1 MNSLSLDFYL
11 EDERNAKFQEFV
23 NKLSHTTLDMMQ
35 YVFNILKIYKM
46 DNDSYYASGFFVS
59 ISKEDTDYE
68 QIKKDYGTD
77 IADMLQKLNSVG
89 FQSPSMG
96 DVEYVRNMFM
106 GMVKDI
112 RVLIILLTYNLYRAE
127 HIDQMVEEESQHFAR
142 TLKDIYAPL
151 AARLGLREIKNK
163 MENIVF
169 KFYDP
174 EIYEQLSKDDLLNKK
189 ERLTQINKAIEKIK
203 IALKELNIHGKVYG
217 REKHLASVYN
227 KLKEKKTTLSQI
239 YDLMAIRVVVNTV
252 EECYLVL
259 GKINSVFTV
268 LPNRF
273 KDYIATPKANGYKSI
288 HTCILSQ
295 NNRPIEVQIR
305 TQEMHHY
312 NEYGVAAHW
321 IYKDKGHKASNRDE
335 SISWLKE
342 IIEENK
348 GLPSKDFVENISRNM
363 FRDEIFAQTPN
374 GKVMR
379 FPAGANCIDFAY
391 AVHTDIGNRCVGAKI
406 NGKIVPIVTEL
417 KNGDVCEII
426 LGANNKKPSR
436 DWLNIVK
443 TATARSSINT
453 FFKKE
458 FVEENIKNGKS
469 AMEAYAKTIGSSLQE
484 IQSSEKLPDMLKKYN
499 LNNIN
504 ELFSLVGNQSLKA
517 ESVVNRLVAVKV
529 EKSIKFSKSNAQ
541 SKDKNNIVVAGQKTM
556 LTHLAKCCTPIK
568 GDEIVGYVTMGK
580 GVVVHRK
587 DCVNLHGLNKDRF
600 LDAHWVE
607 GSKEEYL
614 IKLRVLFEKNAV
626 LSKVADILEKLNI
639 KIISLNISPYN
650 NLEINL
656 SVIVS
661 VVDDVNKI
669 INRIKALDN
678 VKFCGRV

>member
-1 MNSLSLDFYL
+1 MKKLNINEYIQ
-11 EDERNAKFQEFV
+11 DERNEKFQAFLD
-23 NKLSHTTLDMMQ
+23 NLNQDTLEMMQ
-35 YVFNILKIYKM
+35 YIFDILKIYKM
-46 DNDSYYASGFFVS
+46 DNESFFASGFFVS
-59 ISKEDTDYE
+59 VAKDETDYE
-68 QIKKDYGTD
+68 KIKNDYGND
-77 IADMLQKLNSVG
+77 VSEMLMKLNNVG
-89 FQSPSMG
+89 FQKSTEA
-96 DVEYVRNMFM
+96 DIEYVRNMFL

-112 RVLIILLTYNLYRAE
+112 RVLIVLLAYNLFRAE
-127 HIDQMVEEESQHFAR
+127 NLDKMDSVEAPQFSR

-151 AARLGLREIKNK
+151 SARLGLRDIKNK

-169 KFYDP
+169 KYYDP
-174 EIYEQLSKDDLLNKK
+174 EIFEQLSNDDRLNKK
-189 ERLTQINKAIEKIK
+189 ERLHQIDMAIEKIK
-203 IALKELNIHGKVYG
+203 HALEELHIKGKVYG

-239 YDLMAIRVVVNTV
+239 YDLMAVRVLVDTV

-259 GKINSVFTV
+259 GKINSVFTI

-273 KDYIATPKANGYKSI
+273 KDYIALPKPNGYKSI
-288 HTCILSQ
+288 HTCILSE

-305 TQEMHHY
+305 THEMHHF

-321 IYKDKGHKASNRDE
+321 IYKDKGHKSSNRDE
-335 SISWLKE
+335 AISWLKE

-374 GKVMR
+374 GKIIR
-379 FPAGANCIDFAY
+379 FPVGANCIDFAY
-391 AVHTDIGNRCVGAKI
+391 AIHTDIGNRCVGAKI
-406 NGKIVPIVTEL
+406 NGKMVPIGTEL

-443 TATARSSINT
+443 TAGARSKINAY
-453 FFKKE
+453 FKKE
-458 FVEENIKNGKS
+458 FVEENIKNGKT
-469 AMEAYAKTIGSSLQE
+469 AMELYAKNVGSSLAN
-484 IQSSEKLPDMLKKYN
+484 IINSERLPDLLRKYN
-499 LNNIN
+499 LNNVD

-517 ESVVNRLVAVKV
+517 ESIVNRLVDVKQ
-529 EKSIKFSKSNAQ
+529 EQNIKFSKAHSSA
-541 SKDKNNIVVAGQKTM
+541 KDKNNIEVAGQKTM

-587 DCVNLHGLNKDRF
+587 DCVNLTGLKEERF
-600 LDAHWVE
+600 LDAHWID
-607 GSKEEYL
+607 GAKEDYM
-614 IKLRVLFEKNAV
+614 IKLRVLFEKNAS

-656 SVIVS
+656 TIVVN
-661 VVDDVNKI
+661 VVDDVYKVV
-669 INRIKALDN
+669 NRIKNLEN
-678 VKFCGRV
+678 VQFCGRV

>member
-1 MNSLSLDFYL
+1 MNSLSLNFYL

-23 NKLSHTTLDMMQ
+23 DSLPHNTLDMMQ
-35 YVFNILKIYKM
+35 YIFNILKIYKM
-46 DNDSYYASGFFVS
+46 DNDSYYSSGFFVS
-59 ISKEDTDYE
+59 VSKDDTDYDK
-68 QIKKDYGTD
+68 ITTDYGKD
-77 IADMLQKLNSVG
+77 VAEMLNRLNSVG

-112 RVLIILLTYNLYRAE
+112 RVLIILLAYNLYRAE
-127 HIDQMVEEESQHFAR
+127 NIAKMDKDESQHFAR

-163 MENIVF
+163 MEDIVF

-174 EIYEQLSKDDLLNKK
+174 EIYDQLSKDDRLNKK

-203 IALKELNIHGKVYG
+203 EALKELNIHGKVYG

-239 YDLMAIRVVVNTV
+239 YDLMAVRVVVGTV
-252 EECYLVL
+252 EECYMVL
-259 GKINSVFTV
+259 GKINSMFTV

-305 TQEMHHY
+305 TQKMHHF

-321 IYKDKGHKASNRDE
+321 IYKDKGHKSSNRDE
-335 SISWLKE
+335 AISWLKE

-374 GKVMR
+374 GKVIR

-406 NGKIVPIVTEL
+406 NGKMVPIVTEL

-443 TATARSSINT
+443 TATARSSINA

-469 AMEAYAKTIGSSLQE
+469 GMDAYAKSVGSSLQE
-484 IQSSEKLPDMLKKYN
+484 IQSSEKLPEILKKYN
-499 LNNIN
+499 LNNID

-517 ESVVNRLVAVKV
+517 ESIVNRLLVVKTEHNV
-529 EKSIKFSKSNAQ
+529 KLAKTNTQ

-580 GVVVHRK
+580 GVVIHRK
-587 DCVNLHGLNKDRF
+587 DCINLQGLNKERL
-600 LDAHWVE
+600 LDAQWVD
-607 GSKEEYL
+607 GVKEEYL

-656 SVIVS
+656 SVVVN

>member
-1 MNSLSLDFYL
+1 MSNFNLNSYL

-23 NKLSHTTLDMMQ
+23 DGRDDDTLDIMH
-35 YVFNILKIYKM
+35 YIFDILKIYKM
-46 DNDSYYASGFFVS
+46 DNDSFYSSGFFVS
-59 ISKEDTDYE
+59 ISKDETDYE
-68 QIKKDYGTD
+68 KIKKDYGID
-77 IADMLQKLNSVG
+77 VAEMLSKLNSVG
-89 FQSPSMG
+89 FQKSSMG

-112 RVLIILLTYNLYRAE
+112 RVLIILLAYNLYRAE
-127 HIDQMVEEESQHFAR
+127 NISKMNSEESQHFAR

-151 AARLGLREIKNK
+151 AARLGLRDIKNK
-163 MENIVF
+163 MEDIVF

-174 EIYEQLSKDDLLNKK
+174 EIYEQLSKDDRLNKE
-189 ERLTQINKAIEKIK
+189 ERLAQINKAIEKVK
-203 IALKELNIHGKVYG
+203 EGLKELNIHGKVYG

-239 YDLMAIRVVVNTV
+239 YDLMAIRVIVNTV
-252 EECYLVL
+252 EECYVVL
-259 GKINSVFTV
+259 GKINSMFTV

-288 HTCILSQ
+288 HTCILSE

-305 TQEMHHY
+305 TYEMHHF

-321 IYKDKGHKASNRDE
+321 IYKDKGHKSSNRDE
-335 SISWLKE
+335 AISWLKE

-374 GKVMR
+374 GKVIR

-391 AVHTDIGNRCVGAKI
+391 AVHTDIGHRCVGAKI
-406 NGKIVPIVTEL
+406 NGKMVPIVTEL

-426 LGANNKKPSR
+426 LGANKKPSR

-443 TATARSSINT
+443 TTNARSSINA

-469 AMEAYAKTIGSSLQE
+469 SMEAYAKSIGTS
-484 IQSSEKLPDMLKKYN
+484 IQDILLSEKLPELLRKYN
-499 LNNIN
+499 LNNVD
-504 ELFSLVGNQSLKA
+504 ELFSIVGNQSLKA
-517 ESVVNRLVAVKV
+517 ESVVNKLITQKP
-529 EKSIKFSKSNAQ
+529 EHSIKFSKSKAS
-541 SKDKNNIVVAGQKTM
+541 SKDKNCVVVAGQKTM

-580 GVVVHRK
+580 GVVIHRK
-587 DCVNLHGLNKDRF
+587 DCVNLHGLNKNRF
-600 LDAHWVE
+600 LDAQWTDDVKDE
-607 GSKEEYL
+607 FL
-614 IKLRVLFEKNAV
+614 IKLRVLFEKNAS

-639 KIISLNISPYN
+639 KITSLNISPYN

-656 SVIVS
+656 SVIVN

-669 INRIKALDN
+669 INRIKSLDN
-678 VKFCGRV
+678 VKHCGRV

>member
-1 MNSLSLDFYL
+1 MNKFDLTDYL
-11 EDERNAKFQEFV
+11 EDERNKKFQEFI
-23 NKLSHTTLDMMQ
+23 NGISSETLEMMK
-35 YVFNILKIYKM
+35 YIFDILKIYKM
-46 DNDSYYASGFFVS
+46 DNDSFYASGFFVS
-59 ISKEDTDYE
+59 IYKGDTNYDL
-68 QIKKDYGTD
+68 ISSDYGKD
-77 IADMLQKLNSVG
+77 VAEMLLKLNNVG
-89 FQSPSMG
+89 FQKAGEG
-96 DVEYVRNMFM
+96 DIEYVRNMFL
-106 GMVKDI
+106 GMIKDI
-112 RVLIILLTYNLYRAE
+112 RVLIVLLAYNLYRAE
-127 HIDQMVEEESQHFAR
+127 NIDKMSEEEAPHFAR

-151 AARLGLREIKNK
+151 SARLGLREIKNK

-169 KFYDP
+169 KYYDP
-174 EIYEQLSKDDLLNKK
+174 EIYEQLSKDDRLNKK
-189 ERLTQINKAIEKIK
+189 ERLHQIDLAIEKIK
-203 IALKELNIHGKVYG
+203 LALGELNIEGKVYG

-227 KLKEKKTTLSQI
+227 KLIGKKTTLSQI
-239 YDLMAIRVVVNTV
+239 YDLMAVRVLVNTV

-259 GKINSVFTV
+259 GKINSIFTV

-273 KDYIATPKANGYKSI
+273 KDYIAMPKPNGYKSI
-288 HTCILSQ
+288 HTCVLSE

-305 TQEMHHY
+305 THEMHHF

-321 IYKDKGHKASNRDE
+321 IYKDKGHKSSNRDE
-335 SISWLKE
+335 AISWLKE

-374 GKVMR
+374 GKVIR

-406 NGKIVPIVTEL
+406 NGKMVPIITEL

-436 DWLNIVK
+436 DWLNMVK
-443 TATARSSINT
+443 TASARSKINA

-469 AMEAYAKTIGSSLQE
+469 AMELYAKAIGSSMQE
-484 IQSSEKLPDMLKKYN
+484 VLSSEKLPILLKKYN
-499 LNNIN
+499 LNNID

-517 ESVVNRLVAVKV
+517 ESVVNRLIEVKQ
-529 EKSIKFSKSNAQ
+529 EQNIKYSRARTSN
-541 SKDKNNIVVAGQKTM
+541 KEKNNIVVAGQRAM
-556 LTHLAKCCTPIK
+556 LIHLAGCCTPIK

-587 DCVNLHGLNKDRF
+587 DCANLHGLKPERF
-600 LDAHWVE
+600 LEAHWVDN
-607 GSKEEYL
+607 SKDEYT
-614 IKLRVLFEKNAV
+614 IKLRVLFNKNAS

-656 SVIVS
+656 TIIVNA
-661 VVDDVNKI
+661 VEEVYKV
-669 INRIKALDN
+669 INRINALEN
-678 VKFCGRV
+678 VKHCGRI

>member
-1 MNSLSLDFYL
+1 MNSLSLNFYL

-23 NKLSHTTLDMMQ
+23 DSLPHNTLDMMQ
-35 YVFNILKIYKM
+35 YIFNILKIYKM
-46 DNDSYYASGFFVS
+46 DNDSYYSSGFFVS
-59 ISKEDTDYE
+59 VSKDDTDYDK
-68 QIKKDYGTD
+68 ITTDYGKD
-77 IADMLQKLNSVG
+77 VAEMLNRLNSVG

-112 RVLIILLTYNLYRAE
+112 RVLIILLAYNLYRAE
-127 HIDQMVEEESQHFAR
+127 NIAKMDKDESQHFAR

-163 MENIVF
+163 MEDIVF

-174 EIYEQLSKDDLLNKK
+174 EIYDQLSKDDRLNKK

-203 IALKELNIHGKVYG
+203 EALKELNIHGKVYG

-239 YDLMAIRVVVNTV
+239 YDLMAVRVVVGTV
-252 EECYLVL
+252 EECYMVL
-259 GKINSVFTV
+259 GKINSMFTV

-305 TQEMHHY
+305 TQKMHHF

-321 IYKDKGHKASNRDE
+321 IYKDKGHKSSNRDE
-335 SISWLKE
+335 AISWLKE

-374 GKVMR
+374 GKVIR

-406 NGKIVPIVTEL
+406 NGKMVPIVTEL

-443 TATARSSINT
+443 TATARSSINA

-469 AMEAYAKTIGSSLQE
+469 GMDAYAKSVGSSLQE
-484 IQSSEKLPDMLKKYN
+484 IQSSEKLPEVLKKYN
-499 LNNIN
+499 LNNID

-517 ESVVNRLVAVKV
+517 ESIVNRLLVVKTEHNV
-529 EKSIKFSKSNAQ
+529 KLAKTNTQ

-580 GVVVHRK
+580 GVVIHRK
-587 DCVNLHGLNKDRF
+587 DCINLQGLNKERL
-600 LDAHWVE
+600 LDAQWVD
-607 GSKEEYL
+607 GVKEEYL

-656 SVIVS
+656 SVVVN